1 MNILPFAHAPQAGGE
16 AEMPGEAQARQGS
29 RFVTE
34 PLAQAAL
41 ATVTP
46 LIAAQLASP
55 EVSGL
60 GVLHLV
66 VLDPAQPYS
75 GGVSTPRIL
84 CEHSIGDRS
93 RWDVDYADYAR
104 RKAALSWRHRM
115 DSRRLYWLAPHL
127 LRADEE
133 PLWGSV
139 WLDGIVV
146 AASGAFPIW
155 DECFCLMAAAQ
166 LRALAWETAQRAA

>member
-1 MNILPFAHAPQAGGE
+1 MSTSSSAAA
-16 AEMPGEAQARQGS
+16 AGS
-29 RFVTE
+29 RFLTE
-34 PLAQAAL
+34 SAAMSAL
-41 ATVTP
+41 TAVTP
-46 LIAAQLASP
+46 AIAAQLASP

-60 GVLHLV
+60 GVLYLV
-66 VLDPAQPYS
+66 VLDPSRPFLQE
-75 GGVSTPRIL
+75 GDEPRIL
-84 CEHSIGDRS
+84 CEHAIGDRD

-104 RKAALSWRHRM
+104 RKARLSWRHGM
-115 DSRRLYWLAPHL
+115 DSRRLVMLAPQR

-139 WLDGIVV
+139 WLDGLVV

-166 LRALAWETAQRAA
+166 LRARAWHAAYPAG

>member
-1 MNILPFAHAPQAGGE
+1 MSFPTPN
-16 AEMPGEAQARQGS
+16 RSGS
-29 RFVTE
+29 RFLTQDI
-34 PLAQAAL
+34 AKAAL
-41 ATVTP
+41 LAVAP
-46 LIAAQLASP
+46 AIASQLASP

-66 VLDPAQPYS
+66 VLDPSRPFTQE
-75 GGVSTPRIL
+75 GDEPRVL
-84 CEHSIGDRS
+84 CEHSIGERE
-93 RWDVDYADYAR
+93 RWDVDYAGYAL
-104 RKAALSWRHRM
+104 RKARLSWRHGM
-115 DSRRLYWLAPHL
+115 DSRRLLLQAPHL
-127 LRADEE
+127 LLAGEE

-166 LRALAWETAQRAA
+166 LRARAWEAAQKPAP